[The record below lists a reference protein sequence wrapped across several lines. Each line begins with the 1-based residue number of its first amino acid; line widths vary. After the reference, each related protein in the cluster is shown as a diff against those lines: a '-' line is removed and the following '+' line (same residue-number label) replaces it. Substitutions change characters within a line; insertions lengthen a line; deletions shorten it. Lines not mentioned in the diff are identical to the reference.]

1 MATTSYRSKN
11 MNLESLLVVVMIVVG
26 FFFFLTVRKF
36 DYSATI

>member
-11 MNLESLLVVVMIVVG
+11 MNLESLLLVVMIVVG
-26 FFFFLTVRKF
+26 FFFFTVRKF